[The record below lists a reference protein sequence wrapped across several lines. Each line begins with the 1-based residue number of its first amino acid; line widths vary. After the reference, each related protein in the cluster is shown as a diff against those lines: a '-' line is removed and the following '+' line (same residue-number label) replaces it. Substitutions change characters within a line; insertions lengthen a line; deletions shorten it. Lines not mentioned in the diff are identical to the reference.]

1 MPGKSRERRVDVP
14 RVAAVAL
21 LLIAAAAGTRARAGL
36 SAKPPGLS
44 AASAGGFVI
53 AVGVAEAL
61 AAAACVALLIVVFRG
76 GKRRR
81 KLPEYSH
88 LQGLSPHSRLS
99 RLTALLFV
107 LAVVSLPVALLV
119 SHPYARRTGPAS
131 RSAPSASGT
140 PSPSASGTPSPSAQ
154 HPPHTAAAH
163 APWPLGAVIVV
174 TAAAAA
180 VVLVF
185 ALRHGRRGGGEP
197 TPEQA
202 TPAPSAAPLRAAL
215 ADAARALGGP
225 GDPRQAIIA
234 SYAAVEACLDGA
246 GAAPAAADTPAEV
259 VARAA
264 EAGLVRSSAAGTL
277 TGLFRRARYSRHR
290 LGESDR
296 AAALGALAR
305 LRAELGDPQ

>member
-140 PSPSASGTPSPSAQ
+140 PSPSAQ

-174 TAAAAA
+174 TAAVAA
-180 VVLVF
+180 VMLMF